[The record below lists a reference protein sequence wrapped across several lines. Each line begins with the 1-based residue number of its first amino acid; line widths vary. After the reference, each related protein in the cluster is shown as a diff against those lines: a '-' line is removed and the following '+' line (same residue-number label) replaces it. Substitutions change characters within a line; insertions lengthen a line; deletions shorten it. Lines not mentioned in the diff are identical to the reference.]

1 MFWCHLPPHWNARKA
16 TLGIA
21 MKQGGWDRRAHTHS
35 QVYKWRE
42 NAILPCTS
50 PHTWT
55 RPVPTLKSVTDGANM
70 RDVSGVAKE
79 RYLLVRWKP
88 NAVNYTACLP
98 NHFSA
103 REMASQDKLVIS
115 QKIHLER
122 RCAVCSQKP
131 PSCTQER
138 DNGRKMERLTE
149 AERRRVHVW
158 RCVENYTVC
167 VMTIAALFFLPHPI
181 LGSVVCLL
189 ISFICPALHSH
200 YCASL
205 SLLTDHQTCWF
216 SGV

>member
-21 MKQGGWDRRAHTHS
+21 MKQGGWDRHTHTHT

-79 RYLLVRWKP
+79 RYLLARWKP

-115 QKIHLER
+115 QKQSIWKDDVL
-122 RCAVCSQKP
+122 
-131 PSCTQER
+131 
-138 DNGRKMERLTE
+138 
-149 AERRRVHVW
+149 
-158 RCVENYTVC
+158 
-167 VMTIAALFFLPHPI
+167 
-181 LGSVVCLL
+181 SVVRSHL
-189 ISFICPALHSH
+189 PALWNGIM
-200 YCASL
+200 AGK
-205 SLLTDHQTCWF
+205 W
-216 SGV
+216 SGSQRLRGDVCMCEGVWTTIQYVSWR

>member
-1 MFWCHLPPHWNARKA
+1 MHHYQHCHHHRVLLVPGGAETANITPPRPSTLSLDCTLNTMCHLDVLMPSASALKCKESDVGDSNETGRLRQAR
-16 TLGIA
+16 T
-21 MKQGGWDRRAHTHS
+21 HTHS

-88 NAVNYTACLP
+88 NTVNYTACLP

-115 QKIHLER
+115 QKQSIWKDDALSVVRSHLPALRNEIM
-122 RCAVCSQKP
+122 AGKWSDSQ
-131 PSCTQER
+131 
-138 DNGRKMERLTE
+138 RLRGDVFMCE
-149 AERRRVHVW
+149 GVW
-158 RCVENYTVC
+158 R
-167 VMTIAALFFLPHPI
+167 TIQYV
-181 LGSVVCLL
+181 S
-189 ISFICPALHSH
+189 
-200 YCASL
+200 
-205 SLLTDHQTCWF
+205 WR
-216 SGV
+216 

>member
-103 REMASQDKLVIS
+103 REMASQDKLVIPQKQSIWKDDALSVVRSHLPALRNEIMARKWSDS
-115 QKIHLER
+115 QRLR
-122 RCAVCSQKP
+122 GDVCM
-131 PSCTQER
+131 CE
-138 DNGRKMERLTE
+138 G
-149 AERRRVHVW
+149 VW
-158 RCVENYTVC
+158 R
-167 VMTIAALFFLPHPI
+167 TIQYV
-181 LGSVVCLL
+181 S
-189 ISFICPALHSH
+189 
-200 YCASL
+200 
-205 SLLTDHQTCWF
+205 WR
-216 SGV
+216 